1 MLNSHIVSYVQNEPN
16 KWHNPAM
23 IDLINYN
30 IAKFFADKYLVK
42 QTKLNYT
49 ILQATARVDIPR
61 TNKLNLN
68 DKARTTNSIQNIG
81 TTLADILNH
90 NSTIN

>member
-1 MLNSHIVSYVQNEPN
+1 
-16 KWHNPAM
+16 M
-23 IDLINYN
+23 IDLINYK
-30 IAKFFADKYLVK
+30 IAKYLVK

-49 ILQATARVDIPR
+49 ILQATALVDIPR

-90 NSTIN
+90 NSTINQVIKMSNGDTPIFETLESIQ